1 VEIIVKP
8 PEKYEFTL
16 ILTLDE
22 IDKLTDELDRLMV
35 DADFFPDLTAR
46 LYNSLMEKLPHG

>member
-1 VEIIVKP
+1 MEIIVKP

>member
-1 VEIIVKP
+1 MEIIVKP

-46 LYNSLMEKLPHG
+46 LYRAIKHREYEC